1 MKLEVLMLRIRP
13 RILIPVIL
21 MVIMAAIFVWPTPV
35 GAQCGTQ
42 ASSCKNCHEVQSQD
56 SVSAKGDWHIQ
67 HAFGDFCEFC
77 HAGNV
82 TATDKDAAHTG
93 MVPPMADIKTSCQQ
107 CHTADLTEKAQVYAT
122 ELGITLDSGG
132 GGAAPSAPTS
142 APTSGG
148 SPANNES
155 PTTEQ
160 VAVSALASNQLVIDD
175 PNVTDYVQL
184 YDEIV
189 LGKRPVNRGNVILS
203 VLIGLIVVGG
213 GGFVIVNETRI
224 SLSGRDT
231 KNLEQEYPAEVMDM
245 LPAIAVLKPETRKSL
260 KNLLDNPEKA
270 DKALG
275 QIDEAVSDKE
285 PEE

>member
-1 MKLEVLMLRIRP
+1 
-13 RILIPVIL
+13 
-21 MVIMAAIFVWPTPV
+21 
-35 GAQCGTQ
+35 
-42 ASSCKNCHEVQSQD
+42 
-56 SVSAKGDWHIQ
+56 
-67 HAFGDFCEFC
+67 
-77 HAGNV
+77 
-82 TATDKDAAHTG
+82 
-93 MVPPMADIKTSCQQ
+93 
-107 CHTADLTEKAQVYAT
+107 
-122 ELGITLDSGG
+122 
-132 GGAAPSAPTS
+132 
-142 APTSGG
+142 
-148 SPANNES
+148 
-155 PTTEQ
+155 
-160 VAVSALASNQLVIDD
+160 
-175 PNVTDYVQL
+175 
-184 YDEIV
+184 V

>member
-35 GAQCGTQ
+35 GAQCGSQ
-42 ASSCKNCHEVQSQD
+42 ASSCKNCHEVQGQD

-93 MVPPMADIKTSCQQ
+93 MVSPMSDIKASCQQ
-107 CHTADLTEKAQVYAT
+107 CHAADLTEKAQVYAT